1 MIKRAPLKKDPP
13 GKCSRW
19 HVIVYNKETKKYD
32 WHTVRGTRDDAKA
45 FERKFESAKLNGD
58 YTGPLE
64 RKSFEEVANLFLD
77 DRRADNRRFSTLEE
91 YQTELKL
98 RLLPPADEKLPPLGP
113 GNIRN
118 IKRADLKAHFNA
130 LRKKGCT
137 VSQVNKSIKAAKAVF
152 TYAFD
157 SEYVTSNVM
166 QRYPK
171 LQRVEG
177 ERRANR
183 GIFSEVELKAIF
195 ESATPFELA
204 LTGTLSI
211 SGPRP
216 GEIYALD
223 WSAVFLEVEKPYFR
237 IERTWCSK
245 SFRFYPPKTTAGR
258 RTVPIS
264 AWLAEVLREHRARTG
279 GMGLVF
285 PSDVGTPL
293 NKANVRKRVWIPLL
307 LRAKVPYRDL
317 YSLRWTFVSLARAS
331 GEVPF
336 NVSRVIGHARST
348 IVDTIY
354 AHTVDS
360 GVAGVSD
367 SVAQR
372 AGLTVGPTAEPPKP
386 TAPSGRPTLRVIDG
400 GRRAARSENQ
410 RDIRKTIEN
419 VPDGASREG
428 TSD

>member
-1 MIKRAPLKKDPP
+1 MIKRAPLKGDPA

-19 HVIVYNKETKKYD
+19 HVVVYNQETKKRD
-32 WHTVRGTRDDAKA
+32 WHTVHGTRDDAKA
-45 FERKFESAKLNGD
+45 FKRKFESAKLNGD

-64 RKSFEEVANLFLD
+64 RKTFEEVANLFLD
-77 DRRADNRRFSTLEE
+77 DRRAINRRFSTLEE

-98 RLLPPADEKLPPLGP
+98 RLLPQADARLPRLGP
-113 GNIRN
+113 RNIRN
-118 IKRADLKAHFNA
+118 IKRADMKAHFNA
-130 LRKKGCT
+130 LRKSGYT

-157 SEYVTSNVM
+157 SEYVSSNIM

-171 LQRVEG
+171 MQRVEG
-177 ERRANR
+177 ERTANR
-183 GIFSEVELKAIF
+183 GVFTEVELQAIF
-195 ESATPFELA
+195 ENATPFELA
-204 LTGTLSI
+204 LTGTLSV

-223 WSAVFLEVEKPYFR
+223 WSEVYLDVEKPYIR
-237 IERTWCSK
+237 IVRTWCSK
-245 SFRFYPPKTTAGR
+245 AFRFYPPKTAAGR

-264 AWLAEVLREHRARTG
+264 AWLAAVLREHRARTG
-279 GMGLVF
+279 GEGLVF
-285 PSDVGTPL
+285 PSEAGTPL

-307 LRAKVPYRDL
+307 KRAKAPYRDM

-354 AHTVDS
+354 AHTVES

-367 SVAQR
+367 SVAER
-372 AGLTVGPTAEPPKP
+372 AGLRVTPLPEPPKP
-386 TAPSGRPTLRVIDG
+386 IAPSGRPKLRVIEG
-400 GRRAARSENQ
+400 GRSAREENQ
-410 RDIRKTIEN
+410 RDVRKPIEN
-419 VPDGASREG
+419 APDEQSKDV
-428 TSD
+428 TSA